1 MSSEPDRSI
10 ADALLMQMSM
20 PPKCA
25 AADASGGFYRL
36 CGTSMWRADTIP
48 GVANGR
54 FSYLV

>member
-1 MSSEPDRSI
+1 MSIEPDRSI
-10 ADALLMQMSM
+10 ADTLLQMSM

-36 CGTSMWRADTIP
+36 CGTSMWRADTSP
-48 GVANGR
+48 GVANSR